1 MNQDQLRDLAIKL
14 KEQAKSL
21 NDSAELILTSFETK
35 EETEA
40 RYAIG
45 GGGIKNPPK

>member
-1 MNQDQLRDLAIKL
+1 MNRDQLTDLAIEL
-14 KEQAKSL
+14 KKEAKNL
-21 NDSAELILTSFETK
+21 NDCAESILTSFETK